1 LEHGGDAAGAA
12 GALVTNLVC
21 MLIAGS
27 ITLLTQRWVR
37 TVLRRA
43 PFSHTDAGVERT

>member
-1 LEHGGDAAGAA
+1 MLQVRAFVAGVLA
-12 GALVTNLVC
+12 TNLVC
-21 MLIAGS
+21 VLIAGS

-43 PFSHTDAGVERT
+43 PFSHADEEVERT